1 MSSHFQ
7 NLVRGPVEV
16 MQKFS
21 VFLRLFGFFCFGFLF
36 FGFLFFFCWQIAF
49 VAFYWRKYLLRKIII
64 NKILLILLFLTAKK
78 LGSSI
83 PETKS
88 YVGFRKICRDC
99 KTNFNKSTFTRK
111 FRKEIYC
118 KSTFLNFQKTYVTP
132 QKLEKVS
139 KTVKFFLKFA
149 VV

>member
-99 KTNFNKSTFTRK
+99 KTNFNKSTITKNSEKRSIVRVLFWI
-111 FRKEIYC
+111 FRKRMLLPRSW
-118 KSTFLNFQKTYVTP
+118 KK
-132 QKLEKVS
+132 
-139 KTVKFFLKFA
+139 
-149 VV
+149 